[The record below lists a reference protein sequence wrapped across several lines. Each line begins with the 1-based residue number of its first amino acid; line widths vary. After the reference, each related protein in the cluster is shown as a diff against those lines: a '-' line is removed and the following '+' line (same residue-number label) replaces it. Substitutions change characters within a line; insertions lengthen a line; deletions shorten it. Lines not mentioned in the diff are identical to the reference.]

1 MRSCLSP
8 GAGQLLRF
16 PRSIIAN
23 MPLLTIQGRK
33 LIGSVLVALQFG
45 LLILQAAL
53 TVPQVLQ
60 GMIPA
65 GAWLIAG
72 AAIALAVWTLMHN
85 RLGNFNIHPTPK
97 ASGVMVTKGPYRW
110 IRHPMYTSLLLG
122 AGALASMSSPVTGW
136 ATWSALAMVLLLK
149 STLEER
155 WLCEHYPDYA
165 AYRLVSKRFVPWLF

>member
-1 MRSCLSP
+1 
-8 GAGQLLRF
+8 
-16 PRSIIAN
+16 

-45 LLILQAAL
+45 FLILQAAL
-53 TVPQVLQ
+53 AAPRVLQ
-60 GMIPA
+60 GMIPV

-72 AAIALAVWTLMHN
+72 AAIALAVWTLTHN

-97 ASGVMVTKGPYRW
+97 ASGVLVTTGPYRW

-122 AGALASMSSPVTGW
+122 AGALASMSSPLAAW
-136 ATWSALAMVLLLK
+136 LAWSALAVVLFLK
-149 STLEER
+149 STLEEH
-155 WLCEHYPDYA
+155 WLCAHYPGYA

>member
-1 MRSCLSP
+1 MS
-8 GAGQLLRF
+8 
-16 PRSIIAN
+16 
-23 MPLLTIQGRK
+23 LLTIENRK
-33 LIGSVLVALQFG
+33 LVGNVLVVPQFG

-53 TVPQVLQ
+53 AIPRILQ
-60 GMIPA
+60 GSIPV
-65 GAWLIAG
+65 GTLLIAG
-72 AAIALAVWTLMHN
+72 ASFVLVVWTLMHN

-97 ASGVMVTKGPYRW
+97 VSGVLVTKGPYRW

-122 AGALASMSSPVTGW
+122 AAALASMSSPVTGW
-136 ATWSALAMVLLLK
+136 ATWSALAVVLLLK